1 MLIVCLSTSCGSVFW
16 CRPTVGFNKINLV
29 GVVLSNLINMKKF
42 YFYQT
47 AILLFLLATLN
58 SCKIIGGIFK
68 SGVWVGVLLVVA
80 VIILII
86 WIIRKMMK

>member
-1 MLIVCLSTSCGSVFW
+1 
-16 CRPTVGFNKINLV
+16 
-29 GVVLSNLINMKKF
+29 MKKF